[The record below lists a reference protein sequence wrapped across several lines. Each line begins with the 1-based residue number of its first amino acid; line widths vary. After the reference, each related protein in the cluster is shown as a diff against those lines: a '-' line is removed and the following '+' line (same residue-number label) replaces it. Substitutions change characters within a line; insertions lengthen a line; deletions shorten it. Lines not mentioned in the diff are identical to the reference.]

1 MYFKDMTT
9 YRYGGVQED
18 SFNIGWLERGHLV
31 PQGEVPEEFVKKLWK
46 YLRYPVRIF
55 RGFHVC
61 TLCRHSSLHDQ
72 PIVEYNGEKRKVGF
86 YEIRVWGKNGK
97 VYAAPS
103 MIYHYITCH
112 QYKPPQEFIDA
123 VMDSEDPDLEE
134 YYQKVLEYSKGDDF
148 WIAKDLT
155 KI

>member
-9 YRYGGVQED
+9 YRYGGVKEE
-18 SFNIGWLERGHLV
+18 SLNIGWLEYGHLV
-31 PQGEVPEEFVKKLWK
+31 PKGEVPQEFIEKLWK
-46 YLRYPVRIF
+46 YLRYPVRIY

-61 TLCRHSSLHDQ
+61 ALCKKNKKYIL
-72 PIVEYNGEKRKVGF
+72 PTVERNGETRKVGF
-86 YEIRVWGKNGK
+86 YEIRIWGRNGK
-97 VYAAPS
+97 AYAAPS

-123 VMDSEDPDLEE
+123 VMEAEEPDSDE

-148 WIAKDLT
+148 WIAKDAT
-155 KI
+155 KM